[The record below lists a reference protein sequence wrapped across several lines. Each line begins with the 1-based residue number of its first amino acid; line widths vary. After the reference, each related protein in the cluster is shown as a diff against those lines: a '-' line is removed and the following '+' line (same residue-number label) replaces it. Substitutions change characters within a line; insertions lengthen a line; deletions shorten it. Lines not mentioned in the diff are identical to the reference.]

1 MIETE
6 SSPTRAEIA
15 DAIHSERDAAAPTS
29 DSSPAGK
36 TGIPTGWIPAIA
48 VVILAL
54 GWAYA
59 PNLRSLVRTWD
70 HDPNYSHGY
79 LVVPV
84 ALVILWRRW
93 VEAERPRLTPW
104 IWGWPALAAT
114 LIARAYFYDQGDEW
128 RETATILVAIACLTL
143 TFGGWPLT
151 RRVWP
156 AIAFLVFMLPLPTR
170 LNGLLS
176 QPLQR
181 VATSGSCSSLRST
194 GLWVVA
200 EGNVILVGSEQLE
213 VATAC
218 NGLSMLMCLAATVA
232 AMTILVPMS
241 TWRRLVLLASI
252 VPIAL
257 ISNILRISATAWCYH
272 LFGAEVGGRYAHAA
286 AGWLMMPTALVLV
299 GLELGLLYVLTV
311 EVKEEKI
318 NPVTMGIGVKVRAS
332 GKDLEVS
339 PDF

>member
-1 MIETE
+1 MIEID

-15 DAIHSERDAAAPTS
+15 DAIPCERAAKASTS
-29 DSSPAGK
+29 DSSSTGK
-36 TGIPTGWIPAIA
+36 TGFPAGWILA
-48 VVILAL
+48 VAVATVVF

-59 PNLRSLVRTWD
+59 PNFRSLVQTWN
-70 HDPNYSHGY
+70 HDLNYSHGF

-93 VEAERPRLTPW
+93 VDSERPRLTPW

-114 LIARAYFYDQGDEW
+114 LIARVYFYDQGDEW
-128 RETATILVAIACLTL
+128 RETATFLAAIVCLTL
-143 TFGGWPLT
+143 TFGGWPLM
-151 RRVWP
+151 RLIWP
-156 AIAFLVFMLPLPTR
+156 AIAFLVFMIPLPPR

-181 VATSGSCSSLRST
+181 VATSGSCSLLRST

-241 TWRRLVLLASI
+241 TWKRLVLLASI

-272 LFGAEVGGRYAHAA
+272 LFGAEVGGRYAHVA

-318 NPVTMGIGVKVRAS
+318 NPVTMGIGVKARAS
-332 GKDLEVS
+332 SKDLEVS